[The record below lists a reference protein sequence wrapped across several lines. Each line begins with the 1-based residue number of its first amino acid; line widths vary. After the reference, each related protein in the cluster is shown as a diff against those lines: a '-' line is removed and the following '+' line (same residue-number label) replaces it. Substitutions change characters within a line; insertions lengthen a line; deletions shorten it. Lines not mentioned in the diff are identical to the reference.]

1 MPRSFEIKERGI
13 PVQLTR
19 VQREKNLKQELS
31 NLKAELRKAKGE
43 YKRSVLMNEIRAVAR
58 QLESL
63 RECI

>member
-1 MPRSFEIKERGI
+1 M
-13 PVQLTR
+13 QLTR
-19 VQREKNLKQELS
+19 EQREKNLKRELS

-58 QLESL
+58 QLENL

>member
-1 MPRSFEIKERGI
+1 M
-13 PVQLTR
+13 QLTR
-19 VQREKNLKQELS
+19 EQREKNLKRELS

-43 YKRSVLMNEIRAVAR
+43 YKRYVLMNEIRAVAR